1 MAQENSIQDNATENI
16 EGESHEQ
23 PVQQGEQ
30 AQQTQTE
37 HEPLT
42 VTYERLRHTDD
53 AALLHD
59 FATRQLPD
67 RKDQSA
73 FSRATALL
81 EAVAGNAHTLLED
94 RIFLAQAMPFPNILV
109 KLSQDSDWQVRQ
121 AVAANSNDK
130 NWLVGRLTKDEREE
144 VRAAALLN
152 PQTSW
157 KMRMEG
163 AEDSSNTAQTL
174 DYLSRFGVDEDMQG
188 PAVLTAMIRRAVA
201 LNPSTT
207 QETLERLAQ
216 DTDESVRHAVE
227 ERMGR

>member
-1 MAQENSIQDNATENI
+1 MAQED
-16 EGESHEQ
+16 
-23 PVQQGEQ
+23 VM
-30 AQQTQTE
+30 QQTQTE

-59 FATRQLPD
+59 FATRPLPD

-81 EAVAGNAHTLLED
+81 EAVAGNVHTLLED
-94 RIFLAQAMPFPNILV
+94 RIFLAQTMPFPNILV

-201 LNPSTT
+201 LNPSTA

-227 ERMGR
+227 ERMGQ

>member
-1 MAQENSIQDNATENI
+1 MAQED
-16 EGESHEQ
+16 
-23 PVQQGEQ
+23 VM
-30 AQQTQTE
+30 QQTQTE

-81 EAVAGNAHTLLED
+81 EAVAGNVHTLLED
-94 RIFLAQAMPFPNILV
+94 RILLAQTMPFPNILV

-174 DYLSRFGVDEDMQG
+174 DYLSRFGIDEDMQG

-201 LNPSTT
+201 LNPSTA
-207 QETLERLAQ
+207 QETLDRLAQ
-216 DTDESVRHAVE
+216 DADESVRHAVE
-227 ERMGR
+227 ERTGQ

>member
-1 MAQENSIQDNATENI
+1 MAQED
-16 EGESHEQ
+16 
-23 PVQQGEQ
+23 VM
-30 AQQTQTE
+30 QQTQTD

-94 RIFLAQAMPFPNILV
+94 RIFLAQTMPFPNILV

-201 LNPSTT
+201 LNPSTA

-227 ERMGR
+227 ERMGQ

>member
-23 PVQQGEQ
+23 PVQQGEL
-30 AQQTQTE
+30 AQQAQTE

-94 RIFLAQAMPFPNILV
+94 RILLAQTMPFPNILV

-163 AEDSSNTAQTL
+163 AADSSNTAQTL

-201 LNPSTT
+201 LNPSTA

>member
-1 MAQENSIQDNATENI
+1 MAQED
-16 EGESHEQ
+16 
-23 PVQQGEQ
+23 VM
-30 AQQTQTE
+30 QQTQTE

-94 RIFLAQAMPFPNILV
+94 RIFLAQTMPFPNILV

-174 DYLSRFGVDEDMQG
+174 DYLSRFGIDEDMQG

-201 LNPSTT
+201 LNPSTA

-227 ERMGR
+227 ERMGQ

>member
-1 MAQENSIQDNATENI
+1 MAQED
-16 EGESHEQ
+16 
-23 PVQQGEQ
+23 VM
-30 AQQTQTE
+30 QQTQTE

-81 EAVAGNAHTLLED
+81 EAVAGNVHTLLED
-94 RIFLAQAMPFPNILV
+94 RIFLAQTMPFPNILV

-163 AEDSSNTAQTL
+163 AEDSINTAQTL
-174 DYLSRFGVDEDMQG
+174 DYLSRFGVDENMQG

-201 LNPSTT
+201 LNPSTA

-227 ERMGR
+227 ERMGQ

>member
-1 MAQENSIQDNATENI
+1 MAQED
-16 EGESHEQ
+16 
-23 PVQQGEQ
+23 VM
-30 AQQTQTE
+30 QQTQTE

-81 EAVAGNAHTLLED
+81 EAVAGNVHTLLED
-94 RIFLAQAMPFPNILV
+94 RIFLAQTMPFPNILV

-201 LNPSTT
+201 LNPSTA

-227 ERMGR
+227 ERMGQ

>member
-1 MAQENSIQDNATENI
+1 MAQED
-16 EGESHEQ
+16 
-23 PVQQGEQ
+23 VM
-30 AQQTQTE
+30 QQTQTE

-81 EAVAGNAHTLLED
+81 EAVAGNVHTLLED
-94 RIFLAQAMPFPNILV
+94 RIFLAQTMPFPNILV

-174 DYLSRFGVDEDMQG
+174 DYLSRFGVDENMQG

-201 LNPSTT
+201 LNPSTA

-227 ERMGR
+227 ERMGQ